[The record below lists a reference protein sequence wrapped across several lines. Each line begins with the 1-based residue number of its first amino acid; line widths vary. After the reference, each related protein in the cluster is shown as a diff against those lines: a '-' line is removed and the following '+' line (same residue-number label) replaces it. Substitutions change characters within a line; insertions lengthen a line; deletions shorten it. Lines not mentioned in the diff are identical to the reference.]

1 MLAISSSGPRQGLL
15 LATGLLLGIALAVA
29 TTAGGLSWE
38 IGAGVLGIGLAA
50 IVGLSNTC
58 SA

>member
-15 LATGLLLGIALAVA
+15 LAAGLLLGIALAVA

-38 IGAGVLGIGLAA
+38 VGAGALGIGLAA